1 MASYTDDEPTPV
13 VCDNGSGMVKC
24 GFSGEDAPRCV
35 FGSVVGTVRPD
46 AHVAM
51 LGAGSRK
58 EYYVGDDALARRGVL
73 SLRYPIEHG
82 VVTNWTDME
91 RVWHHTFYGQMGV
104 DPAEHRMLLTE
115 APMNPKQNRER
126 MAQIMFETFN
136 VPGMYVA
143 IQAVLSLYSAGRT
156 TGIVVD
162 AGDGVTHTVPV
173 YEGYSMPHAVR
184 RSNVAGRDLT
194 DWMQRLLR
202 DDGVNLSGSSG
213 YELARS
219 VKEALALVA
228 ADADAADRGGAELD
242 AEDFEMPDGSVVR
255 VSGTTRRRCG
265 EALFRPLLLGSETEG
280 MAEMAVASVRAC
292 DVDVRRELFGSVVLS
307 GGTTMLRGLAERLR
321 RDVEAAV
328 PSGVAV
334 RVVAPAE
341 RKYSVWIGG
350 AILSC
355 LSTFQNQWVLKREY
369 DEAGPG
375 IVHSKCF

>member
-136 VPGMYVA
+136 VPGMYVRSRRHPWTRFYLRA
-143 IQAVLSLYSAGRT
+143 DGR
-156 TGIVVD
+156 GPGGAPHAADGGADEPEAEPRAHGADHVRDVQR
-162 AGDGVTHTVPV
+162 AGD
-173 YEGYSMPHAVR
+173 VR
-184 RSNVAGRDLT
+184 GDPGGSPECCAWQASSSRSTMAG
-194 DWMQRLLR
+194 
-202 DDGVNLSGSSG
+202 
-213 YELARS
+213 
-219 VKEALALVA
+219 
-228 ADADAADRGGAELD
+228 DRG
-242 AEDFEMPDGSVVR
+242 
-255 VSGTTRRRCG
+255 
-265 EALFRPLLLGSETEG
+265 
-280 MAEMAVASVRAC
+280 
-292 DVDVRRELFGSVVLS
+292 
-307 GGTTMLRGLAERLR
+307 
-321 RDVEAAV
+321 
-328 PSGVAV
+328 
-334 RVVAPAE
+334 
-341 RKYSVWIGG
+341 
-350 AILSC
+350 C
-355 LSTFQNQWVLKREY
+355 L
-369 DEAGPG
+369 
-375 IVHSKCF
+375 